1 MSLKTFTQWA
11 DDNSLPVPFETDFV
25 VEEPKSE
32 KTTDE
37 NRARTGWSANYPPA
51 YFASQYPNLWVA
63 PRKSTHALDGEQ
75 MGKAK
80 E

>member
-11 DDNSLPVPFETDFV
+11 DDNSLPVPFETNFV
-25 VEEPKSE
+25 VEEPTSE

-51 YFASQYPNLWVA
+51 YFSAQYPNLWVA
-63 PRKSTHALDGEQ
+63 PKKSTHDLDAQQ
-75 MGKAK
+75 MGRTKK
-80 E
+80 

>member
-11 DDNSLPVPFETDFV
+11 DDNSLPVPFETNFV
-25 VEEPKSE
+25 VEEPTSE

-51 YFASQYPNLWVA
+51 YFSAQYPTLWVA
-63 PRKSTHALDGEQ
+63 PKTSTHDLDAQQ
-75 MGKAK
+75 MGRTKK
-80 E
+80 